1 MPDNKFNEKFKRNI
15 KNLLNHKESC
25 KNWKTLGY
33 ESEKNCIYGKKK
45 KEKGTSLEYQLIK
58 SYEKEL
64 KKEKHKERYGKSLQK
79 RYST

>member
-1 MPDNKFNEKFKRNI
+1 M
-15 KNLLNHKESC
+15 
-25 KNWKTLGY
+25 
-33 ESEKNCIYGKKK
+33 EKNCIYGKKK

-64 KKEKHKERYGKSLQK
+64 KKEKHKGRYGKSLQK